1 MSVIA
6 QLEAAARQLS
16 PRLAAAARYVAAHPF
31 DAATIPMRELARR
44 SGEPAANFTRLAQAL
59 GHPGWE
65 ELRTGLVEAARSQ
78 PDAPYSERQPAREGV
93 VAAMLAADR
102 DSLTALGAA
111 DLAAAA
117 ALLESAARVHVAGFR
132 SCHAP
137 ALLFHYLYRLF
148 RPEVT
153 LVTGTGGLLDLELG
167 AFRAGDVLVL
177 FGFAPYSRDS
187 LLATRAAAGAGA
199 KVLAIVDSAAAP
211 IAEGAEGVLT
221 YGTPTAGFFPSLTAC
236 TALVQALAALLYA
249 RAGAEGQERLR
260 QAEGRIAAHTAYLR
274 PPLGPKESP

>member
-6 QLEAAARQLS
+6 QLEAAARRLS
-16 PRLAAAARYVAAHPF
+16 PRLAAAARYVAGHPF

-65 ELRTGLVEAARSQ
+65 ELRADLVETARAK
-78 PDAPYSERQPAREGV
+78 PDAPYSQRRPARDGIVE
-93 VAAMLAADR
+93 AMLAADR
-102 DSLTALGAA
+102 ESLAALGSE

-117 ALLESAARVHVAGFR
+117 ALLEGAGRVHVAGFR

-153 LVTGTGGLLDLELG
+153 LVTGAGGLLDLELG
-167 AFRAGDVLVL
+167 AIRPGDVLVL

-187 LLATRAAAGAGA
+187 LLAARAATAAGA
-199 KVLAIVDSAAAP
+199 KLLVVVDSPAAP
-211 IAEGAEGVLT
+211 IAEPADAVLT

-260 QAEGRIAAHTAYLR
+260 EAEARIATHTAYL
-274 PPLGPKESP
+274 PPKDRS

>member
-1 MSVIA
+1 MNVVA
-6 QLEAAARQLS
+6 ELESAARQLS

-65 ELRTGLVEAARSQ
+65 DLRAGLVEAARGQ
-78 PDAPYSERQPAREGV
+78 PEAPYSEHLPAREGV
-93 VAAMLAADR
+93 VEAMLAADR
-102 DSLTALGAA
+102 QSLLSLGGE
-111 DLAAAA
+111 DIAAAA
-117 ALLESAARVHVAGFR
+117 ALLEASPHVHVAGFR

-137 ALLFHYLYRLF
+137 ASLFHYLYRLF

-153 LVTGTGGLLDLELG
+153 LVTGAGGLLDLELG
-167 AFRAGDVLVL
+167 AIRPGDALIL

-187 LLATRAAAGAGA
+187 LLTARAASSTGARL
-199 KVLAIVDSAAAP
+199 LAVMDTTAAP
-211 IAEGAEGVLT
+211 VAEGAEIVLT

-236 TALVQALAALLYA
+236 IALVQALAALLYA

-260 QAEGRIAAHTAYLR
+260 QAEGRIATHTAYLR
-274 PPLGPKESP
+274 PKEGQAP

>member
-6 QLEAAARQLS
+6 QLEAAVRSLS
-16 PRLAAAARYVAAHPF
+16 PRLAAAARYVAEHPF

-65 ELRTGLVEAARSQ
+65 ELRAGLVEVARVTPS
-78 PDAPYSERQPAREGV
+78 APYSDRLPARDGV
-93 VAAMLAADR
+93 VEAMLAAD
-102 DSLTALGAA
+102 AQG
-111 DLAAAA
+111 LAALAEQDLVLAA
-117 ALLESAARVHVAGFR
+117 ALLEAAPRVHVAGFR

-153 LVTGTGGLLDLELG
+153 LVTGAGGLLDLELG
-167 AFRAGDVLVL
+167 AFGRNDVLVL

-187 LLATRAAAGAGA
+187 LLAARAAAGAGA
-199 KVLAIVDSAAAP
+199 RVLAIVDSTAAP
-211 IAEGAEGVLT
+211 ITEGAAATLT

-236 TALVQALAALLYA
+236 IALVQALAALLYA

-260 QAEGRIAAHTAYLR
+260 QAEGRIATHTAYLR
-274 PPLGPKESP
+274 PKDSP

>member
-6 QLEAAARQLS
+6 KLEAAARQLS

-31 DAATIPMRELARR
+31 DAATIPMWELARR
-44 SGEPAANFTRLAQAL
+44 SGEPATNFTRLSQAL

-65 ELRTGLVEAARSQ
+65 ELRAGLVEAARAK
-78 PDAPYSERQPAREGV
+78 PDAPYSERQPAREGIA
-93 VAAMLAADR
+93 AAMLAADR
-102 DSLTALGAA
+102 DSLAALGAE

-117 ALLESAARVHVAGFR
+117 ALLEAAAQVHVAGFR

-137 ALLFHYLYRLF
+137 AQLFHYLYRLF

-153 LVTGTGGLLDLELG
+153 LVTGAGGLLDLELG
-167 AFRAGDVLVL
+167 AIGPGDVLVL

-187 LLATRAAAGAGA
+187 LLAARAAAKVGAR
-199 KVLAIVDSAAAP
+199 VLAVMDSAAAP
-211 IAEGAEGVLT
+211 VAEGAEVVLT

-236 TALVQALAALLYA
+236 ISLVQALAALLYA
-249 RAGAEGQERLR
+249 RAGAEGHERLR
-260 QAEGRIAAHTAYLR
+260 QAEGRIATHTAYLR
-274 PPLGPKESP
+274 PPSGPKE

>member
-1 MSVIA
+1 MSAIA
-6 QLEAAARQLS
+6 QLESAARQLS

-65 ELRTGLVEAARSQ
+65 ELRLGLVEAARL
-78 PDAPYSERQPAREGV
+78 PPPAPYSERLPARDGV
-93 VAAMLAADR
+93 VEAMLAADR
-102 DSLTALGAA
+102 QSLSTLGEE
-111 DLAAAA
+111 DLAAAAA
-117 ALLESAARVHVAGFR
+117 ALLEAAPRVHVAGFR

-153 LVTGTGGLLDLELG
+153 LVTGAGGLLDLELG
-167 AFRAGDVLVL
+167 AFQRDDVLVL

-187 LLATRAAAGAGA
+187 LLAARAAAAAGTQ
-199 KVLAIVDSAAAP
+199 VLAIVDSAAAP
-211 IAEGAEGVLT
+211 IAEGAAATLT

-236 TALVQALAALLYA
+236 VALVQALAALLYA
-249 RAGAEGQERLR
+249 RAGAGGQERLR

-274 PPLGPKESP
+274 PPMGTKE